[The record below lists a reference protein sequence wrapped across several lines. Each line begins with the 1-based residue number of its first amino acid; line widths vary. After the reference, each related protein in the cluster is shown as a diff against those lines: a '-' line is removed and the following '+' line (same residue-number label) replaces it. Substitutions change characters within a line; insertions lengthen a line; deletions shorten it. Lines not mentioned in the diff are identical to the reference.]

1 MDFTLPAEEYAQ
13 AWTVVLDTA
22 ELDAVESAQLKPGE
36 TITVQ
41 DRSMVVL
48 SAPRRS

>member
-1 MDFTLPAEEYAQ
+1 MGE
-13 AWTVVLDTA
+13 
-22 ELDAVESAQLKPGE
+22 VEPRELKPGE
-36 TITVQ
+36 TLTVR